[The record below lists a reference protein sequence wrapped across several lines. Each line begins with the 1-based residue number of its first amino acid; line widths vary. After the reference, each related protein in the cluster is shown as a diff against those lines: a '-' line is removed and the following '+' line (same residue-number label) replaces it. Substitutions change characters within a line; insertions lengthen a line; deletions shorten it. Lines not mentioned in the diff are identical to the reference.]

1 MKKVYLFLALAI
13 PMMASAQLLDVTS
26 TERVAVPANGDAKV
40 AALSP
45 NGDYLLLT
53 NTSNQ
58 GLQRLDLATAEVTK
72 LSDAVGAGYNV
83 QIAQDGN
90 EVVYREVVTDAQQIR
105 RSNIVRHNF
114 AKVQNQTIAK
124 GQRHLAAMVA
134 EEERPSFSVNNQ
146 QLMITENGQT
156 RIFSPNGQQ
165 YSYHWASLSPDGTK
179 VAYYVSAVGCF
190 VCDIDGSNIQF
201 IAHSCY
207 APVWYN
213 NEVIIASD
221 TKDNGEVIL
230 ESAIVAY
237 DLKGNKQVLT
247 SNNQIAVFPKAAAG
261 KIAYSTSEG
270 EVYIMNVK

>member
-1 MKKVYLFLALAI
+1 MKKIFLSLALAFS
-13 PMMASAQLLDVTS
+13 MMASAQLLEVGS
-26 TERVAVPANGDAKV
+26 TQLVASDADAKV
-40 AALSP
+40 AAFSP

-58 GLQRLDLATAEVTK
+58 GLQRFDLATKQAATITK
-72 LSDAVGAGYNV
+72 ADGAGYNV

-90 EVVYREVVTDAQQIR
+90 AIVYREVTLSATKSRV
-105 RSNIVRHNF
+105 SNIIRHDLVANKAQVV
-114 AKVQNQTIAK
+114 AKQQAD
-124 GQRHLAAMVA
+124 LSAMVA
-134 EEERPSFSVNNQ
+134 NASRPSFSIKDQ
-146 QLMITENGQT
+146 QLMMTKNGKTIT
-156 RIFSPNGQQ
+156 FSPNGTQ
-165 YSYHWASLSPDGTK
+165 YSYHWASLSPNGKK

-190 VCDIDGSNIQF
+190 VCDIDGKNVQF

-213 NEVIIASD
+213 DNIIIASD

-237 DLKGNKQVLT
+237 SLDGKKQVLT
-247 SNNQIAVFPKAAAG
+247 NGEQIAVFPQATAG

-270 EVYIMNVK
+270 EIYVMNIK